1 VYTWGEGWHNNHH
14 AHPVSARHG
23 MAWFEID
30 INWYTVWAL
39 KKLGLAQHVH
49 HLRLS
54 TLNPANSGA
63 DTKIVATQPRGE
75 MVSA

>member
-1 VYTWGEGWHNNHH
+1 
-14 AHPVSARHG
+14 